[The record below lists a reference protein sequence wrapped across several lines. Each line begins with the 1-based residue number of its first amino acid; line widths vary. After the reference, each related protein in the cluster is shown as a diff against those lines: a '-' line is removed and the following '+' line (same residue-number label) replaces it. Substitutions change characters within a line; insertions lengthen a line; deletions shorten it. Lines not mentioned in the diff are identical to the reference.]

1 MFIHNF
7 KYSLKYLFKD
17 KMLIFWTF
25 VFPIILGTLFSLAF
39 SNIENSEK
47 LDVIDIAIV
56 GEDVVFKSVFDS
68 LSEGD
73 DKLFNLKYTSY
84 EDASMM
90 LGNDEIVGY
99 VDLREDVRVVVGS
112 NGINET
118 VLKYVVDE
126 VLELK
131 DITSNIVGMMDFDAF
146 TQDIYTHVM
155 IKMSEDNNIVDVS
168 SDNVS
173 YTMANQNIH
182 R

>member
-99 VDLREDVRVVVGS
+99 VDLREDVRKS
-112 NGINET
+112 
-118 VLKYVVDE
+118 
-126 VLELK
+126 
-131 DITSNIVGMMDFDAF
+131 
-146 TQDIYTHVM
+146 
-155 IKMSEDNNIVDVS
+155 
-168 SDNVS
+168 
-173 YTMANQNIH
+173 
-182 R
+182 